1 MSILDLLKSADNT
14 FKVELPSA
22 SEITDFFAKI
32 KESCLIPPMSFATE
46 AQSILKP
53 SYYIEAKKPEKLL
66 TQEEVD
72 LVEQKEESTMRT
84 LRIFLR
90 NCVTML
96 AKDTRF
102 KEFVG

>member
-1 MSILDLLKSADNT
+1 MSSDLIKSADNT
-14 FKVELPSA
+14 FKVALPSTP
-22 SEITDFFAKI
+22 EIADFFAKI
-32 KESCLIPPMSFATE
+32 KESCLLPPKSFAAE
-46 AQSILKP
+46 AQNILKP
-53 SYYIEAKKPEKLL
+53 SFYIEAKKPQKIL
-66 TQEEVD
+66 TQEEID

-96 AKDTRF
+96 AKDQRF